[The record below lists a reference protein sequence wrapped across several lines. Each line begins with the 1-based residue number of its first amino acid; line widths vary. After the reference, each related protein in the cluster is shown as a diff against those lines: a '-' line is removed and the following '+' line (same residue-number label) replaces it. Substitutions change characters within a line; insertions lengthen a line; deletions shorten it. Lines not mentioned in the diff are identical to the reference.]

1 MNGER
6 EARFWSDRKKAFREF
21 DHDEMTYA
29 TQALMGI
36 YDALEDIRAILK
48 DIDEDV
54 TKPKMPPAQPEITLE
69 SAIDYL
75 HSIGWMQEHDR
86 VLTESAQPE
95 QKNEELLPDGTLHL
109 FTDADLSKVGRV
121 LVSQNGTHYGALYY
135 ADGEPK
141 KGGAEFINWL
151 LDEVWD
157 DEMWELNYRAF
168 PELLCRR
175 LAKAGWL
182 KEEGGRYVRLD

>member
-54 TKPKMPPAQPEITLE
+54 TEPKMPSAQPEITLE

-95 QKNEELLPDGTLHL
+95 RKTGRWEKVYGEHIYAELRPWTVCCSECGMIGGGTRYCPNCGADMRGGNDE
-109 FTDADLSKVGRV
+109 TD
-121 LVSQNGTHYGALYY
+121 
-135 ADGEPK
+135 
-141 KGGAEFINWL
+141 
-151 LDEVWD
+151 
-157 DEMWELNYRAF
+157 
-168 PELLCRR
+168 
-175 LAKAGWL
+175 
-182 KEEGGRYVRLD
+182 

>member
-54 TKPKMPPAQPEITLE
+54 TEPKMPSAQPEITLE

-86 VLTESAQPE
+86 ALTESAQTERKTGRWEYVDYGGFGNWHCTACRQICICNGDYDFCPNCGADMRGGNDE
-95 QKNEELLPDGTLHL
+95 
-109 FTDADLSKVGRV
+109 TD
-121 LVSQNGTHYGALYY
+121 
-135 ADGEPK
+135 
-141 KGGAEFINWL
+141 
-151 LDEVWD
+151 
-157 DEMWELNYRAF
+157 
-168 PELLCRR
+168 
-175 LAKAGWL
+175 
-182 KEEGGRYVRLD
+182 